1 MDNRHF
7 IARRAARY
15 FHSGDVVNLG
25 IGIPSL
31 CGNYAESGVLFQT
44 ENGFIG
50 VGATAQ
56 GIEISD
62 RLFNA
67 GGIPYLPALGGCAFD
82 VAKSFGIIR
91 SGR

>member
-1 MDNRHF
+1 MRPG
-7 IARRAARY
+7 ISTAATW
-15 FHSGDVVNLG
+15 S
-25 IGIPSL
+25 IWASASPASA
-31 CGNYAESGVLFQT
+31 GNYAESGVLFQT

-67 GGIPYLPALGGCAFD
+67 GGIPYLPALGGL
-82 VAKSFGIIR
+82 R
-91 SGR
+91 L

>member
-44 ENGFIG
+44 
-50 VGATAQ
+50 ASSA
-56 GIEISD
+56 
-62 RLFNA
+62 
-67 GGIPYLPALGGCAFD
+67 
-82 VAKSFGIIR
+82 
-91 SGR
+91 